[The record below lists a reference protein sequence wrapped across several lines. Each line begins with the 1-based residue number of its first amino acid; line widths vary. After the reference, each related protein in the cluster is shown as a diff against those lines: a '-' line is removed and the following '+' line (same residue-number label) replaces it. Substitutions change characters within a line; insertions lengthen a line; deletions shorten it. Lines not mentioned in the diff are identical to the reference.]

1 MFIFHNLTTSHPVI
15 LKHVMTARARRAAA
29 PALASIVEVGTS
41 VHGKGRSI

>member
-29 PALASIVEVGTS
+29 PALASADKQLTS
-41 VHGKGRSI
+41 NNENSK